1 MRQRGFLSAELSQYL
16 IVALLLFTLFVPPLF
31 QWARLYQNAASINQ
45 TIETITQA
53 AQFHYAKTVLT
64 TRCLPQTALSL
75 ADLDLPLTHDDVRY
89 EVRYLQSGA
98 PKARP
103 SGIQVGV
110 TIIEPKLHNV
120 ATRLT
125 PDEIQGATL
134 LFNAPLN
141 YQLPDWQQLDIST
154 GCIR

>member
-16 IVALLLFTLFVPPLF
+16 IVTILFFALLVPPIT

-45 TIETITQA
+45 TIETITQE
-53 AQFHYAKTVLT
+53 AQFHYAKAVLT
-64 TRCLPQTALSL
+64 TRCLPQAALTL
-75 ADLDLPLTHDDVRY
+75 ADLNLTLPGDDVRY
-89 EVRYLQSGA
+89 EVRYLQSGV

-110 TIIEPKLHNV
+110 TIIEPKLQNV

-141 YQLPDWQQLDIST
+141 YQLPDWQELNTNT

>member
-1 MRQRGFLSAELSQYL
+1 MRQRGMLSADLSQYL
-16 IVALLLFTLFVPPLF
+16 VFTILLFTLLVPPIYR
-31 QWARLYQNAASINQ
+31 WGKLYLDASNINQ
-45 TIETITQA
+45 TIDTITQE
-53 AQFHYAKTVLT
+53 AQHHYAKAVLT
-64 TRCLPQTALSL
+64 TRCLPQTALAL
-75 ADLDLPLTHDDVRY
+75 TDLDLSLSGDDVRY
-89 EVRYLQSGA
+89 EVRYLQSDA

-103 SGIQVGV
+103 SGIQVSV
-110 TIIEPKLHNV
+110 EITEPKLQSV

-141 YQLPDWQQLDIST
+141 YQLPDWQQLNINT